1 MPHIEINGRKVGD
14 GQPCYV
20 IAEIGANHNGDMS
33 LARELI
39 DAAKECGADAVKFQ
53 LFERNTF
60 HPASFLKREKAVAEE
75 LAKYKCDQDDHAAL
89 KQYADKVGID
99 FASTA
104 FNHEDVDF
112 LTGLGVAF
120 LKIASMDA
128 DNQHFI
134 RYIAEKGF
142 PTIFSTGLATW
153 AEIADSVEC
162 FKPGNIGN
170 LCLMHVIALYPP
182 QDSQLNL
189 RKIEMMRTLFGVPV
203 GYSDHSLGYSIPLA
217 SVALGA
223 CAIEKH
229 FTLDKNLPGWDHK
242 VSANPEELRIICSE
256 AKRIHAALGT
266 GNPDITA
273 DEIKK
278 REQFRRS
285 VIATAPIAKG
295 ETLSRDKLF
304 FKRPGTGITPR
315 ELDYVAGRVAKRDI
329 AADEMVSW
337 DDLI

>member
-14 GQPCYV
+14 GHPCYV

-53 LFERNTF
+53 LFVGNTF
-60 HPASFLKREKAVAEE
+60 HPASFLKREQGVAAEI
-75 LAKYKCDQDDHAAL
+75 AKHKCDQDDHAAL
-89 KQYADKVGID
+89 KEYADKVGID

-112 LTGLGVAF
+112 LAGLGVAF

-134 RYIAEKGF
+134 RYIADRGL

-162 FKPGNIGN
+162 FKPGNLSN

-182 QDSQLNL
+182 EDSQLNL

-229 FTLDKNLPGWDHK
+229 FTLDKNLEGWDHK
-242 VSANPEELRIICSE
+242 VSANPEEMRIICSE
-256 AKRIHAALGT
+256 AKRIHVALGS

-295 ETLSRDKLF
+295 ETVSRDKLF

-337 DDLI
+337 DDLT

>member
-1 MPHIEINGRKVGD
+1 MPQIEINGRKVGD
-14 GQPCYV
+14 GEPCYV

-60 HPASFLKREKAVAEE
+60 HPTSFLKREVAVAEE
-75 LAKYKCDQDDHAAL
+75 LAKYKCDRDDHAVL
-89 KQYADKVGID
+89 KAYADKVGID

-104 FNHEDVDF
+104 FTHEDVDF
-112 LTGLGVAF
+112 LAGLGVPF
-120 LKIASMDA
+120 MKIASMDA
-128 DNQHFI
+128 DNPHFI

-153 AEIADSVEC
+153 AEIAESVDA
-162 FKPGNIGN
+162 FKPGNLHN

-182 QDSQLNL
+182 MDNQLNL
-189 RKIEMMRTLFGVPV
+189 RKIEAMRRLFEVPV
-203 GYSDHSLGYSIPLA
+203 GYSDHSLGFSIPLA

-223 CAIEKH
+223 AAIEKH

-242 VSANPEELRIICSE
+242 VSANPEELRIICTE

-266 GNPDITA
+266 GNPEITA

-285 VIATAPIAKG
+285 VIATAQIAKG
-295 ETLSRDKLF
+295 EIVTRDKLF

-315 ELDYVAGRVAKRDI
+315 ELDYVADRVAKRDI

-337 DDLI
+337 DDLV